1 MAALAAATLRKFHG
15 QQDEISPKLAASD
28 TYYQGAILTF
38 NADGFAA
45 VPTDAAA
52 QFPAGIVS
60 GIYEDGTRDNAYAV
74 GAGVNPRG
82 ILYRGKVWLP
92 LGSAAQTDVGE
103 LAYIADDGTLTQ
115 TAGSK
120 TVGLVILD
128 VDATNALVLVDL
140 RTYDRIA

>member
-28 TYYQGAILTF
+28 TYYQGAVLCF
-38 NADGFAA
+38 NSDGYAA
-45 VPTDAAA
+45 VPSDAAA
-52 QFPAGIVS
+52 LWPAGIVS
-60 GIYEDGTRDNAYAV
+60 GIYEDGSRDNAKVV
-74 GAGVNPRG
+74 GSGETPRA

-103 LAYIADDGTLTQ
+103 IAYILDDGTLTQ

-120 TVGLVILD
+120 TVGFVILD
-128 VDATNALVLVDL
+128 VDAAAGLVLIDL
-140 RTYDRIA
+140 RVADRIA